1 MNKFGILKAK
11 LLKKI
16 TESYSNQNKTEVKNI
31 LNTIKENRD
40 FKEMYLFYEDI
51 ENKYFDDQD
60 TAKLFV
66 EEVNSILKN
75 KIKSIE
81 GFCNSLNEMVKDINA
96 DENEIYT
103 ALDQL
108 AEGENLSNIDKKV
121 IAKKKLVG
129 HLTTKK
135 AIAEGVKLPSI
146 QNESLLY
153 AVLANN
159 FNVLYN
165 NTLNEE
171 AKGELKDILALS
183 QEEVANKVTEL
194 SENILS
200 KVDNMLQESTYT
212 EVSDKLNQVKKE
224 VQSMDASKY
233 NYYRL
238 KQLENGLI

>member
-16 TESYSNQNKTEVKNI
+16 TESYSSQNKTEVKTI
-31 LNTIKENRD
+31 LNIIKENRD

-81 GFCNSLNEMVKDINA
+81 AFCNSLNEMVKDINA

-108 AEGENLSNIDKKV
+108 SEGENLSNIDKKV
-121 IAKKKLVG
+121 IAKKKLVS

-135 AIAEGVKLPSI
+135 AIAEGVELPSI

-183 QEEVANKVTEL
+183 QEDVASKVTEL

-200 KVDNMLQESTYT
+200 KVNTMLQESSYS

>member
-1 MNKFGILKAK
+1 MSKFGILKAK

-16 TESYSNQNKTEVKNI
+16 TESYSSQNKTEVKNI
-31 LNTIKENRD
+31 LNIIKENRD

-81 GFCNSLNEMVKDINA
+81 AFCDSLNDMVKNVNA
-96 DENEIYT
+96 DENEIYK

-121 IAKKKLVG
+121 IAKKKLVN

-135 AIAEGVKLPSI
+135 AIAEEVKLPSI

-183 QEEVANKVTEL
+183 QEEVATKVTEL

-200 KVDNMLQESTYT
+200 KVDTMLQESTYT

-224 VQSMDASKY
+224 VQSMDVSKY

>member
-16 TESYSNQNKTEVKNI
+16 TESYSSQNKTEVKNI

-121 IAKKKLVG
+121 IAKKKLVS

-135 AIAEGVKLPSI
+135 AIAEGVQLPSI

-171 AKGELKDILALS
+171 AKGELKEILALS
-183 QEEVANKVTEL
+183 QEDVATKVTEL
-194 SENILS
+194 SENILN
-200 KVDNMLQESTYT
+200 KVDTMLQESTYT

>member
-1 MNKFGILKAK
+1 MSKFGILKAK

-16 TESYSNQNKTEVKNI
+16 TESYSSQNKTEVKNI

-66 EEVNSILKN
+66 EEVNSMLKT
-75 KIKSIE
+75 KYKSIE
-81 GFCNSLNEMVKDINA
+81 AFCDALNETVKDIEA
-96 DENEIYT
+96 DENQIYS

-108 AEGENLSNIDKKV
+108 SEGENLNNIDKRV
-121 IAKKKLVG
+121 IAKKTLVN
-129 HLTTKK
+129 HLTRKK
-135 AIAEGVKLPSI
+135 AIAEGVSIPTI
-146 QNESLLY
+146 QNENLLY

-171 AKGELKDILALS
+171 AKNELKDILALS
-183 QEEVANKVTEL
+183 QEEVSTKVNEL
-194 SENILS
+194 SENILN
-200 KVDNMLQESTYT
+200 KVETMLQESTYT

>member
-135 AIAEGVKLPSI
+135 AIAEGAKLPSI

>member
-1 MNKFGILKAK
+1 MSKFGILKAK

-16 TESYSNQNKTEVKNI
+16 TESYSSQNKTEVKNI
-31 LNTIKENRD
+31 LNIIKENRD

-81 GFCNSLNEMVKDINA
+81 AFCDSLNEMVKNVNA
-96 DENEIYT
+96 DENEIYK

-121 IAKKKLVG
+121 IAKKKLVN

-135 AIAEGVKLPSI
+135 AIAEEVKLPSI

-183 QEEVANKVTEL
+183 QEEVATKVTEL

-200 KVDNMLQESTYT
+200 KVDTMLQESTYT

-224 VQSMDASKY
+224 VQSMDVSKY